1 MLNMFAMIGPE
12 TAMIVF
18 AAILVLFGG
27 SKIPQLMRGIGQG
40 VGELKKGMEEGQRT
54 IMAAANHED
63 LKVEEA
69 KRLEQAPVVSTPAP
83 GPTTTS

>member
-12 TAMIVF
+12 TMMIIF

-27 SKIPQLMRGIGQG
+27 TKIPQLMRGIGQG

-54 IMAAANHED
+54 IMAAAYHED
-63 LKVEEA
+63 QKAVEQ
-69 KRLEQAPVVSTPAP
+69 KPQEQAPVISSTPT
-83 GPTTTS
+83 GPTTTN